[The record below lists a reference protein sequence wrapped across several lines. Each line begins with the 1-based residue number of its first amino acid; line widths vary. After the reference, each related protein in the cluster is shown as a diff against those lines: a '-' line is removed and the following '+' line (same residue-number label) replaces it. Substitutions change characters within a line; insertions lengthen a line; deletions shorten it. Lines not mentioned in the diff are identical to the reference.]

1 VIRGLIRYLILGII
15 QGLTEFLPVSSSGH
29 LVIAEEILHFDPPGT
44 LLEAGLHLG
53 TLCAVLFIFRRDIFR
68 LSCSLF
74 LREGRQG
81 RQYLGLLLVATIP
94 IVIFGLAI
102 QGPVEAAF
110 TSILLVGVC
119 LLVTGGALFF
129 ADVAARRARYS
140 KVRPVPALVI
150 GLAQAAALLPG
161 ISRSGATIAT
171 GLFFGIQGGP
181 AARFSFL
188 LSIPAILGAAGL
200 KFYQVVVDGAA
211 GGTDWGGLLV
221 GVLAAGIVGALAIK
235 GLLAIIAKGRLRI
248 FGFYCLI
255 IGLSTIFYSLI
266 T

>member
-1 VIRGLIRYLILGII
+1 M
-15 QGLTEFLPVSSSGH
+15 
-29 LVIAEEILHFDPPGT
+29 
-44 LLEAGLHLG
+44 
-53 TLCAVLFIFRRDIFR
+53 
-68 LSCSLF
+68 
-74 LREGRQG
+74 
-81 RQYLGLLLVATIP
+81 LVATIP
-94 IVIFGLAI
+94 IVIFGLVM
-102 QGPVEAAF
+102 QGAVEAAF

-119 LLVTGGALFF
+119 LLVTGMALFF
-129 ADVAARRARYS
+129 ADAAARRARYS
-140 KVRPVPALVI
+140 EVRLVPALVI

-171 GLFFGIQGGP
+171 GLFLGIQGEP

-211 GGTDWGGLLV
+211 GGTDWGGLLI

-235 GLLAIIAKGRLRI
+235 GLLAIIARGRLRI
-248 FGFYCLI
+248 FGFYCLLL
-255 IGLSTIFYSLI
+255 GLSTIIYSFI